1 MFTAPLPPGAL
12 QDSFLLF
19 LISLYNNKVYVYRH
33 SPQATVYYGQL
44 IISPLPAP
52 SPPPSPPQPR
62 PSRLLCA
69 GCGAGGKKEEIVG
82 VSGGGGGG

>member
-19 LISLYNNKVYVYRH
+19 LLSLYNNKVYVYRH
-33 SPQATVYYGQL
+33 SPQATIYYGQL
-44 IISPLPAP
+44 IISPLPPQPPAP
-52 SPPPSPPQPR
+52 SQPR